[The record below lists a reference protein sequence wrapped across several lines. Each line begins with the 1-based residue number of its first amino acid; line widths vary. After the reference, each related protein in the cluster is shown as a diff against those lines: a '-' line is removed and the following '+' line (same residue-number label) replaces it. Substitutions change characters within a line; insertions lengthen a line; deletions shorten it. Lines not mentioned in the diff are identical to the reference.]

1 MITITAFA
9 HARAGLLGNP
19 SDAYFGKC
27 ISFIIKNFRARVIL
41 DESETLRIEMN
52 ESDRNI
58 YKSIDD
64 LANSV
69 RTMGYYGGIRL
80 IKAGIKVFYSY
91 CKERNI
97 RLRDDNFAV
106 RYDSDIPRQVGLGG
120 SSAIVTA
127 MLCGL
132 MQFYDVDIPKNIQ
145 PNLILSAEKDELGIS
160 AGYMDRV
167 VQVYEGCV
175 YMDLNEQLF
184 TERGF
189 GEYEPMNPEIMPSL
203 YLAYDADSGKVS
215 GKVHDDLRHRFEKG
229 DTQVIRTL
237 KRIANLTD
245 KGKKALMEGDAGRLH
260 ALIDE
265 NFDLRSRIMEIRDSD
280 REMIQ
285 TARRIGA
292 SAKFAGS
299 GGSVV
304 GTYENED
311 MFLELADVFN
321 KMGVTV
327 IKPVVV

>member
-1 MITITAFA
+1 MKTITITT

-27 ISFIIKNFRARVIL
+27 ISFIIKNFRARVML
-41 DESETLRIEMN
+41 DESEALRVEIN

-58 YKSIDD
+58 YQSIDD
-64 LANSV
+64 LVNSV
-69 RTMGYYGGIRL
+69 RTTGFYGGVRL
-80 IKAGIKVFYSY
+80 IKAAIKVFYSY
-91 CKERNI
+91 CNDKNI
-97 RLRDDNFAV
+97 RLNDINFTV

-127 MLCGL
+127 MLRGL

-175 YMDLNEQLF
+175 YMNLDERLF
-184 TERGF
+184 KEREY
-189 GEYEPMNPEIMPSL
+189 GEYEPINPEILPNL
-203 YLAYDADSGKVS
+203 YLAYDTNSSKVS
-215 GKVHDDLRHRFEKG
+215 GHVHDNLRHRFEG
-229 DTQVIRTL
+229 GNSEVIRTL
-237 KRIANLTD
+237 ERLAEITD
-245 KGKKALMEGDAGRLH
+245 EGKKALMEGDAGRLH

-265 NFDLRSRIMEIRDSD
+265 NFDLRSRIMEIRDVD

-285 TARRIGA
+285 TARRTGA

-304 GTYENED
+304 GTYENEN
-311 MFLELADVFN
+311 MFLELAGTYKKV
-321 KMGVTV
+321 GVSV
-327 IKPVVV
+327 IKPVVI